1 MDAWDELSAKY
12 SAPVKSDNPS
22 KDPWDE
28 LAAKYSQ
35 PRYAATETQRTPNPK
50 PIAIGKDAF
59 PDTLRETLANTDWA
73 TRNIAG
79 AGTAATNLYYGG
91 KQLLGSIYD
100 SFRSPKLS
108 ELITGKQPT
117 WNDKEEIANNKII
130 EKSAPVGSFLGN
142 VAVASVPFGMA
153 GTGVTA
159 AGAVGAGMGALN
171 PVENA
176 NTTADI
182 AKGKAFDTAL
192 GGGLGAAGQG
202 LANAGGKWLNG
213 VISKQAEKQAAK
225 QAINRPIDDTV
236 REAIDAGFVIPP
248 GNINPSWINRQLESI
263 GGKIATQQVFSNK
276 NSAVADRLARI
287 DAGLAENMPITPE
300 TLKAARQTIQKPYQE
315 ISGLIGQGPL
325 DALDAAR
332 AEARSAWK
340 EYSRQGTRSALNDYK
355 QFSGQ
360 AKQIESSIEDAITN
374 ASSKQADDLLTQ
386 ANQLTQMAG
395 QQYANF
401 VTYANKA
408 KSLHEGSAPA
418 WSQNKI
424 NDLLQRARESQSA
437 VSELQA
443 KAVNLRKQANELYGQ
458 DNSGYAN
465 GLINKFREARANL
478 AKNHDVENALIE
490 GGGSVDPRYFAKKLQ
505 SGQKLT
511 GNLETIGKF
520 GNNFKR
526 LVQPPNTIG
535 TPDATNLTYGLSL
548 LLGSGGALVGEDPKY
563 AALGLIPMLSRPAA
577 RSILMRN
584 AAQQALANP
593 NYSTAIAPRMASGL
607 LQYAPVGATALGLP
621 AFGK

>member
-12 SAPVKSDNPS
+12 SAPVKPDSPS

-28 LAAKYSQ
+28 LTAKYSGS
-35 PRYAATETQRTPNPK
+35 PSSTPESKNATITK
-50 PIAIGKDAF
+50 PVAIGKDAF

-159 AGAVGAGMGALN
+159 AGAVGAGIGALN

-300 TLKAARQTIQKPYQE
+300 TLRAARQTIQQPYQE

-332 AEARSAWK
+332 AEARAAWK

-360 AKQIESSIEDAITN
+360 AKQIESDIENAITN
-374 ASSKQADDLLTQ
+374 ASSKHA
-386 ANQLTQMAG
+386 
-395 QQYANF
+395 
-401 VTYANKA
+401 
-408 KSLHEGSAPA
+408 
-418 WSQNKI
+418 
-424 NDLLQRARESQSA
+424 
-437 VSELQA
+437 
-443 KAVNLRKQANELYGQ
+443 
-458 DNSGYAN
+458 NSGYAKE
-465 GLINKFREARANL
+465 LINRFREARANL

-593 NYSTAIAPRMASGL
+593 TYSTAIAPRVASGL